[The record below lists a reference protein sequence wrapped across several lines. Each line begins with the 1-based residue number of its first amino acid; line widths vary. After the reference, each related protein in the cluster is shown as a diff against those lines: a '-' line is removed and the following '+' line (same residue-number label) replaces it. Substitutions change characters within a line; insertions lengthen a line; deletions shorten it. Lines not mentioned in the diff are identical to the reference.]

1 MQGVAGQPL
10 DTGALIA
17 EAFDAPAQVVILSAF
32 VVFCRIGGCLLL
44 IPGFS
49 SARVPVRA
57 RLFVAIAVALAL
69 TPLLLPAVR
78 PNIETA
84 APVRLLGL
92 IAAES
97 AKGALIGLLGR
108 LFFVALETATMAV
121 SLAIGLSSTLNEA
134 MESDEAMPPIAAL
147 VSVAAVL
154 LIFVTDLHWEVFR
167 GLAQSYR
174 VLPVDAGFDPRTSL
188 VQLTDGATRTFLF
201 TLRIAAPFLAFSVI
215 GNFAVGLINK
225 LVPVIPV
232 SFIATPFL
240 IAGGLVILYFTIHPA
255 LDLFTA
261 AFGGFLR
268 NG

>member
-1 MQGVAGQPL
+1 MISGTDTAALVAR
-10 DTGALIA
+10 
-17 EAFDAPAQVVILSAF
+17 AFDAPAQTVILAAF
-32 VVFCRIGGCLLL
+32 VVFCRVGGCLML

-57 RLFVAIAVALAL
+57 RLFVAVAVALAL
-69 TPLLLPAVR
+69 TPMLLAQVR
-78 PNIETA
+78 PGVEAA
-84 APVRLLGL
+84 APVGLLGL
-92 IAAES
+92 IAAET

-108 LFFVALETATMAV
+108 LFFVALDTATMAV
-121 SLAIGLSSTLNEA
+121 SLAVGMSSTTGTP

-147 VSVAAVL
+147 VSVAAVF
-154 LIFVTDLHWEVFR
+154 LIFATDLHWELLR

-174 VLPVDAGFDPRTSL
+174 VLPPDAGFDPRTSL

-201 TLRIAAPFLAFSVI
+201 TLRIAAPFLAFSVV
-215 GNFAVGLINK
+215 GNVAVGLINK

-240 IAGGLVILYFTIHPA
+240 LAGGLVILYFTIHPA
-255 LDLFTA
+255 LELFTA